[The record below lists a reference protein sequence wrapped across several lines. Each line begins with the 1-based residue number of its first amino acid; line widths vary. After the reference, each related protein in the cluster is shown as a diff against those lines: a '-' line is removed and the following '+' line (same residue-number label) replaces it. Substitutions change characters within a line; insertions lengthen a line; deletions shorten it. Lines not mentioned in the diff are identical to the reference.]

1 MENFTTIRAVTGPI
15 PGKVIKIYRDAS
27 RTCRSRHR
35 ISESLYYVQI
45 TTELYE
51 KFANRHVNRISR
63 TANTIMYV
71 IGT

>member
-1 MENFTTIRAVTGPI
+1 MENFTTIRVVTGPTSI

-35 ISESLYYVQI
+35 ISESVYYVQI

-63 TANTIMYV
+63 TAILLCM
-71 IGT
+71 

>member
-1 MENFTTIRAVTGPI
+1 MENFTTIRVVTGPSTSI

-35 ISESLYYVQI
+35 ISESVYYVQI

-63 TANTIMYV
+63 TAILLCM
-71 IGT
+71 